1 MSLHRQSQFQRAH
14 RQETADSCR
23 SPLSLSGDI
32 CPSML
37 ATGWCVAFGAAPRP
51 VNRPLG
57 PSSIRVNNLFAILF
71 QKLSGDPEK
80 ALTRRGNGDETADF
94 KGTAAMPE
102 NAAAPTGWRRGAEI
116 RRQAIVYHAIPAA
129 IWSPSPVL
137 EQLAALTGRRFSARP
152 SPEADGFALPSP
164 RFDPGNLFESHR
176 PRLGATCAGAVSAIR
191 KPYPFTGVCDSPRRR
206 PPKRPSLTT
215 RYSRAS
221 PRLRPR
227 CGRSDI

>member
-80 ALTRRGNGDETADF
+80 ALTRRVKWGRNRGFQGHCRGPRKCGRPETSAMRPEARQPDIENRAHGDRRLCDSGHLLAAWPGHPAAFQLEQKTDF
-94 KGTAAMPE
+94 RLFIDRSP
-102 NAAAPTGWRRGAEI
+102 RI
-116 RRQAIVYHAIPAA
+116 RRAACAIRRRRTGPNRMDRRAVAA
-129 IWSPSPVL
+129 IRRRN
-137 EQLAALTGRRFSARP
+137 LTR
-152 SPEADGFALPSP
+152 
-164 RFDPGNLFESHR
+164 
-176 PRLGATCAGAVSAIR
+176 AG
-191 KPYPFTGVCDSPRRR
+191 PPRR
-206 PPKRPSLTT
+206 SLRT

-221 PRLRPR
+221 PRLRLR
-227 CGRSDI
+227 CGRFDI